1 MPGAV
6 EVEEGQQ
13 QLVAMANGAGS
24 PAGAPTVNNLRRQIG
39 GHAARS
45 SFGKTRTGTLRGC
58 LLLLFFLLLFLLVAF
73 RSPSAGADAKPG
85 RCAVSSADLRDA
97 QRFFLST
104 FALPTLAYYLGAE
117 RTFPATISWTIR
129 AGWPKWLHHVLWL
142 SGWAYTVRAVSRAE
156 TAAGLVLCA
165 VMVAVGVVAVVL
177 APIGISARTDRVHN
191 AASLVY
197 ILLHIP
203 WFTRWC
209 VPVMPYQA
217 GFYAA
222 LLVFLLNMSYM
233 RYLKRTRCTPGLCGF
248 ADPEKITGV
257 ELLRRLRASSASSHA
272 TNERDLDPERV
283 RFVVQNTGMSEEE
296 ARRNLVS
303 AFRKLDE
310 GKRLHQLQLGK
321 TLYRL
326 ELLEMVLENAV
337 FMFFVVGMTARTPDG
352 AVTAR

>member
-1 MPGAV
+1 MPGV
-6 EVEEGQQ
+6 EEDEEGQQ
-13 QLVAMANGAGS
+13 QPVAMAPGAGI
-24 PAGAPTVNNLRRQIG
+24 RRHSG

-58 LLLLFFLLLFLLVAF
+58 LLLLFFLLLFLLVAL
-73 RSPSAGADAKPG
+73 RSPPAGADAKPG
-85 RCAVSSADLRDA
+85 RCAVAGADLRDA
-97 QRFFLST
+97 QQFFLAT

-156 TAAGLVLCA
+156 TAAGLVLCV

-177 APIGISARTDRVHN
+177 APIGISARTDHVHN

-222 LLVFLLNMSYM
+222 LLVFLFNIGYM
-233 RYLKRTRCTPGLCGF
+233 RYLKRTRCTPGLYGF
-248 ADPEKITGV
+248 ADPLKITGV
-257 ELLRRLRASSASSHA
+257 ELLRRLRSSASSHA

-310 GKRLHQLQLGK
+310 GKRLLQLQLGK
-321 TLYRL
+321 TLYSL

>member
-1 MPGAV
+1 MNHRRRPS
-6 EVEEGQQ
+6 
-13 QLVAMANGAGS
+13 AG
-24 PAGAPTVNNLRRQIG
+24 P
-39 GHAARS
+39 AARS

-58 LLLLFFLLLFLLVAF
+58 LLLLFLFLLFLLVF
-73 RSPSAGADAKPG
+73 LRSPPAGADAKPG
-85 RCAVSSADLRDA
+85 RCAVSGADLQDA
-97 QRFFLST
+97 QRFFLAAC
-104 FALPTLAYYLGAE
+104 ALPTLAYYLGAE
-117 RTFPATISWTIR
+117 RTFPTTISWTIR

-142 SGWAYTVRAVSRAE
+142 SGWSFTVRAVSRAE
-156 TAAGLVLCA
+156 TADGIVLCV

-177 APIGISARTDRVHN
+177 APIGISARTDRVHY
-191 AASLVY
+191 ASSLVY
-197 ILLHIP
+197 IMLHIP

-209 VPVMPYQA
+209 VPVLPYQA

-248 ADPEKITGV
+248 TNPLQITGV
-257 ELLRRLRASSASSHA
+257 ELLRRLRSSASSHA

-296 ARRNLVS
+296 ARRTLVS

-326 ELLEMVLENAV
+326 ELVEMVLENAV
-337 FMFFVVGMTARTPDG
+337 FIFFVVGMTARTPDG
-352 AVTAR
+352 VVTAR